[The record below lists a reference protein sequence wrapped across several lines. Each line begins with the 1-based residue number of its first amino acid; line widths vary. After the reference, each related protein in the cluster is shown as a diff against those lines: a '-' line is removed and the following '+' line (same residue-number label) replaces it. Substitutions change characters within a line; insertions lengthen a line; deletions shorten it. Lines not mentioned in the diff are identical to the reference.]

1 MSIVDQI
8 RKISNTTHIVSDP
21 VVVMQGIVISIHPLE
36 VNVEQRLSLKE
47 VFLVVPERLT
57 EYKVTLSSGE
67 ELVIREGL
75 GVGDKVLLMRVQG
88 GQQFI
93 VLDRVVG

>member
-21 VVVMQGIVISIHPLE
+21 VAVMQGIVVSIHPLE

-67 ELVIREGL
+67 ELIIREGL